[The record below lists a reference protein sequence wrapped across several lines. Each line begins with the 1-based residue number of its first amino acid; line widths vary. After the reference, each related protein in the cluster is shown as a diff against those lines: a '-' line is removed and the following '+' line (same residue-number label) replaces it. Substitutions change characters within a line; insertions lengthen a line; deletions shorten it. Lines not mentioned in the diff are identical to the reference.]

1 MGIFLL
7 QNEIKELNQRIFKP
21 LSKYKDHSFP
31 VKIRIYYNICH
42 MCLHNDGESGAEFL
56 KTDCITNTLVRIFD
70 YSSLRH
76 MLLLCIENTFIYLFV
91 NN

>member
-1 MGIFLL
+1 
-7 QNEIKELNQRIFKP
+7 
-21 LSKYKDHSFP
+21 
-31 VKIRIYYNICH
+31 